1 MFDDLLI
8 ELPGNDLIEQQEL
21 KKLIAGKPYELASG
35 EKLEPVTAQDFYE
48 PHSAWRYTHYLH
60 CMPNGS
66 GWMNETEEMLET
78 LVEFEI
84 AFDMLENFRQY
95 KASKG

>member
-1 MFDDLLI
+1 ME
-8 ELPGNDLIEQQEL
+8 ELPGSDLIEQKEL

-35 EKLEPVTAQDFYE
+35 EKLEPVTAQDLYE

-84 AFDMLENFRQY
+84 AYQSLTDFLQY
-95 KASKG
+95 KANKQK